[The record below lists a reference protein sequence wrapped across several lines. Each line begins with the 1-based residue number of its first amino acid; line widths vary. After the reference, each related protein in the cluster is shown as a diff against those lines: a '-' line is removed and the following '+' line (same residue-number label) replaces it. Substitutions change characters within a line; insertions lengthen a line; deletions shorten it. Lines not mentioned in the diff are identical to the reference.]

1 MIALGLMGNT
11 RDAGIFAVA
20 FSMAILTALP
30 RMAVATAFAPTVSAL
45 FAREDQAGLQSLI
58 TKAAFLSLIGTA
70 GAAIPLLLLAQPLLA
85 WFGDDFV
92 TGAPIVTILAL
103 GQVFAAACGPQQ
115 HLITMTGHERTGAA
129 MLAVCAGLNFAACML
144 MIDSLGMTGA
154 ALAMTATVIAWNVAM
169 GAFIYRRLHLMPGL
183 IGSLE
188 AKPGRICSVRDA
200 MSGGIAAMCNERG
213 SVEVDYALPSN
224 WARET
229 KSAQSNDAGPATSGK
244 AAIRSLFNSLER
256 KGVRYCHWKSNIRL
270 EQTLAAA
277 EDIDLLVDTRD
288 ATLFRAALLENGFK
302 TAQSRSGIGHPG
314 VFHAIGS
321 TRRATSWC
329 TCTPIFRSS
338 VATAWS
344 RATGCQSRAPSW
356 SRPAICTV

>member
-1 MIALGLMGNT
+1 
-11 RDAGIFAVA
+11 
-20 FSMAILTALP
+20 
-30 RMAVATAFAPTVSAL
+30 
-45 FAREDQAGLQSLI
+45 
-58 TKAAFLSLIGTA
+58 
-70 GAAIPLLLLAQPLLA
+70 
-85 WFGDDFV
+85 
-92 TGAPIVTILAL
+92 
-103 GQVFAAACGPQQ
+103 
-115 HLITMTGHERTGAA
+115 
-129 MLAVCAGLNFAACML
+129 
-144 MIDSLGMTGA
+144 MTGA

-277 EDIDLLVDTRD
+277 EDIDLLIDTRD

-314 VFHAIGS
+314 VFHAIGLDEASDELVHLHAYFQIVSGDSLVKSYRLPVES
-321 TRRATSWC
+321 TLLEQTRYLHGVRVPTLEAELVLFALRIALKHVSPIEILMVNRDYRWVSRELAWLREAANAERAEALCMAWF
-329 TCTPIFRSS
+329 PS
-338 VATAWS
+338 VDPRWFGS
-344 RATGCQSRAPSW
+344 
-356 SRPAICTV
+356 